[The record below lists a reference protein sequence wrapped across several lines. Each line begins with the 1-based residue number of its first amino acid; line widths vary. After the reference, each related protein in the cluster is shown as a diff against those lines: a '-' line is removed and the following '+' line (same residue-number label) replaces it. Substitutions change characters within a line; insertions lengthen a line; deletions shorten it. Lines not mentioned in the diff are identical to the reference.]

1 MVGGHLHDTAAVAV
15 DDRPYDVAVEAAV
28 VDDRPYDVAVE
39 VAVVCDLLP

>member
-1 MVGGHLHDTAAVAV
+1 MVGGHLHDTAVAV

>member
-1 MVGGHLHDTAAVAV
+1 MVVGGHLHDTAVAV

-28 VDDRPYDVAVE
+28 VDDRPYDVAE